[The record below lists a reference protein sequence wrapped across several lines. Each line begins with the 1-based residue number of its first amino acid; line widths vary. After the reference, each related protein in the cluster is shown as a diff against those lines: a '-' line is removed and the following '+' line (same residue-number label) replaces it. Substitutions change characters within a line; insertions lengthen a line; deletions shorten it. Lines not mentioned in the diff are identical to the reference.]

1 MKSEIFTPVYSKKG
15 ENMKAK
21 VNGAEVEGTPE
32 EIAKFLGVKN
42 NPRPAINYD
51 DISVKHEQENI
62 CKGCPHQG
70 EGCNPQFCL

>member
-1 MKSEIFTPVYSKKG
+1 MKSAIFTPVYSKKG

-21 VNGAEVEGTPE
+21 VNGVEVEGTPE
-32 EIAKFLGVKN
+32 EIAKLLEVKYIH
-42 NPRPAINYD
+42 PLAIDYD
-51 DISVKHEQENI
+51 DISVKHKQKDI